1 MTLLLGVDF
10 TSAPSTRKPVTVAR
24 GRLKGRVL
32 QVQRIDALPTLAA
45 FEDLLRE
52 PGPWLGGFDFPFGL
66 PRGFVADLGLGADAA
81 TVAAEVHRRWP
92 TRRQWQAAI
101 DAWNGARTPR
111 GPLPHRPCDGA
122 MPGISSTSP
131 LQTRY
136 VPVAYMYYEGFA
148 RLVAAGVHLP
158 ALHAGDPQRVALEAY
173 PGLLAHGLIGRR
185 SYKNGDDAPRR
196 AARADLLQALAEGRG
211 RLGLR
216 VQWPVDLAQ
225 PLQDDAAGDRLDAVL
240 ALVQAAWCSRQPG
253 LGLPAGVHPVEGWIA
268 TVPAVSPS

>member
-1 MTLLLGVDF
+1 MKLLGVDF
-10 TSAPSTRKPVTVAR
+10 SSAPSARKPVTVAR

-32 QVQRIDALPTLAA
+32 SLQRIDALPTLAG
-45 FEDLLRE
+45 FEALLRE

-66 PRGFVADLGLGADAA
+66 PRGFVADLGLGTAA
-81 TVAAEVHRRWP
+81 AAVVAEVHRRWP

-101 DAWNGARTPR
+101 DAWNGARQPR

-122 MPGISSTSP
+122 LPGISSTSP

-136 VPVAYMYYEGFA
+136 VPVAYMYYEGFS

-158 ALHAGDPQRVALEAY
+158 PLHAGDVQRVALEAY
-173 PGLLAHGLIGRR
+173 PGLLAHELLGRR
-185 SYKNGDDAPRR
+185 SYKNGDDEPRR
-196 AARADLLQALAEGRG
+196 AARAELLQAMAEGRG

-216 VQWPVDLAQ
+216 VALPAGLAEA
-225 PLQDDAAGDRLDAVL
+225 LQADVSGDRLDALL

-253 LGLPAGVHPVEGWIA
+253 LGLPPGVHPVEGWIA
-268 TVPAVSPS
+268 TAPALSPS